1 MKVFG
6 CPLSAIGCAVRYPLS
21 VAGLGIGT
29 SHNVKLDGL
38 PEINHFLNL
47 YFIFN

>member
-1 MKVFG
+1 MKVF
-6 CPLSAIGCAVRYPLS
+6 SYPLS
-21 VAGLGIGT
+21 VIGCPVLYPFSVTHLGIDT